1 MQTHIETMPAGTSW
15 LGVTWFQ
22 RVAAVAVALAVTMA
36 MASPA
41 LAAKGGKGGGGGGG
55 GGGADGS
62 GGAASCTDVLADSHT
77 LSLDEVRAGMNANY
91 AATGGGVGVAVI
103 DTGINQVDGLT
114 GRDKV
119 ADGPDLSFDAL
130 DDNLRHRDL
139 HGHGTNM
146 AAIIAGNNTASG
158 DGVAPGAHLINVKVG
173 AGDGTVDVSQVIAAI
188 DWVIAN
194 RNINGSNI
202 RVISLSYGTDA
213 TQDYRLDPLAHAVEN
228 AWRHGIVVVV
238 AGGNDG
244 RNVGR
249 LANPAL
255 DPYVIAVGA
264 TEPDSQSAEGWRVPN
279 WSSKADGVRNPDV
292 VAPGGSVLSTGV
304 AGSYLATAHAEAT
317 CEAGQGT
324 LFLRG
329 SGTSQA
335 SAAVAGAAAV
345 LLEDRPDLT
354 PDQVKYLLTS
364 TATLLTNDQGD
375 PRPAEQQGY
384 GQVNLAAALAAPSP
398 GVEAIQSHA
407 PSTGLGTLE
416 DARGSFHVGADGDYL
431 DGEMTAFGGDWDPAV
446 WAPASTTGE
455 AWTSQTYIQGDNVW
469 SGGTWSGATWSG
481 ATWSGATWSGATWSG
496 ATWSGATWSG
506 ATWSGA
512 TWSGATWSGAT
523 WSGATWSGATWSGD
537 SWS

>member
-1 MQTHIETMPAGTSW
+1 MQAHTQNPYQGMTWM
-15 LGVTWFQ
+15 GVTWFQ
-22 RVAAVAVALAVTMA
+22 RLGAVVGALAMIVV

-41 LAAKGGKGGGGGGG
+41 LAGKGGGRNGGGPG
-55 GGGADGS
+55 GSS
-62 GGAASCTDVLADSHT
+62 GVVSCSDVLDESHT
-77 LSLDEVRAGMNANY
+77 LSLDDVRAGMSADY
-91 AATGGGVGVAVI
+91 SATGGGVGVAVI
-103 DTGINQVDGLT
+103 DTGVNQVDGLT

-119 ADGPDLSFDAL
+119 TDGPDLSFDAL
-130 DDNLRHRDL
+130 DDNLRYRDL

-146 AAIIAGNNTASG
+146 AAIISANNSASG

-194 RNINGSNI
+194 RDLNGNNI

-213 TQDYRLDPLAHAVEN
+213 VQDYRLDPLAHAVEN

-249 LANPAL
+249 LANPAT

-264 TEPDSQSAEGWRVPN
+264 TEPDANSPMGWRVPS
-279 WSSKADGVRNPDV
+279 WSSKADGVRDPDV
-292 VAPGGSVLSTGV
+292 VAPGGSVLSAGL
-304 AGSYLATAHAEAT
+304 AGSYLADAHPGAT
-317 CEAGQGT
+317 CETGQGD
-324 LFLRG
+324 LYLRG

-335 SAAVAGAAAV
+335 AAAVAGAAAV
-345 LLEDRPDLT
+345 LLEDRPELT

-364 TATLLTNDQGD
+364 TATVVTNDEGE
-375 PRPAEQQGY
+375 PRPVEQQGH
-384 GQVNLAAALAAPSP
+384 GQVDLAAALAAPTP
-398 GVEAIQSHA
+398 GLEAVQTHDS
-407 PSTGLGTLE
+407 STGLGNLE
-416 DARGSFHVGADGDYL
+416 AARGSFHVGTDHL
-431 DGEMTAFGGDWDPAV
+431 DGETTAFGGNWEPIT
-446 WAPASTTGE
+446 WAPASAAGT
-455 AWTSQTYIQGDNVW
+455 AWTDQTYIQGDNVWTGGTWSGATWSGATWSGATW

-512 TWSGATWSGAT
+512 TWSGA
-523 WSGATWSGATWSGD
+523 